1 MLPGKIGN
9 EENEWSD
16 GMSDEANEDLP
27 FFEDEIA
34 PEEIALH
41 IIDPMDDNPDA
52 EAQHTQRSDA
62 IPHDMIYDEPDPTFE
77 GQECAHPSCHCLV
90 SQNDFCSGNCEN
102 VEDLEAQMCNCS
114 HTGCDSS
121 GDNELVGLQQIQ
133 SEI

>member
-9 EENEWSD
+9 DENEWSD
-16 GMSDEANEDLP
+16 GMNDEANEDLP
-27 FFEDEIA
+27 FLEDEVA

-62 IPHDMIYDEPDPTFE
+62 IPNDMNYAAADPTFD

-90 SQNDFCSGNCEN
+90 SQNDFCSGDCEN
-102 VEDLEAQMCNCS
+102 VEALESQTCHCS
-114 HTGCDSS
+114 HVGCENGQD
-121 GDNELVGLQQIQ
+121 ELLGLQEIQ
-133 SEI
+133 GEI